1 MKKWIFSYLQLDKN
15 IESHTYRKRVT
26 SKFILLLS
34 FIILISLMIGNFIS
48 NNSELFYIN
57 IGLLISMILM
67 LSLPGRQRQFAS
79 YIILHVMALGILL
92 VVHFNQGQEY
102 TPIWY
107 FLYIFLVMPLYGHR
121 TGFKIALCFLI
132 ILLLLMF
139 TFVGK
144 SISVMEFVR
153 FTMVACFTLFFAYFI
168 EMLISRTLRQ
178 LINAKA
184 QLEQLTKIDA
194 LTNLYNRR
202 HFDELLPQKMNSAKR
217 NRTLFALV
225 IIDIDFFKNYND
237 SYGHPAGDVAL
248 IELAKLFS
256 NKMQR
261 SNDAVF
267 RLGGEEF
274 ALLYQSNTES
284 EALKIM
290 EALRVAVEELHYQGT
305 IEKQITVS
313 AGLLV
318 IHPQQDIL
326 ANSAYQLADDLMYQ
340 AKNSGRNT
348 VVQSST

>member
-15 IESHTYRKRVT
+15 VESHSYRKRVT

-34 FIILISLMIGNFIS
+34 FSIIITLMIGNFIS
-48 NNSELFYIN
+48 NNFELFYIN

-67 LSLPGRQRQFAS
+67 LSLPGRQRKFAS

-92 VVHFNQGQEY
+92 VVYFHQGREY

-121 TGFKIALCFLI
+121 TGFKIASCFLA
-132 ILLLLMF
+132 ILLVLMF
-139 TFVGK
+139 TCVGS

-168 EMLISRTLRQ
+168 EMLMTRTLRQ

-217 NRTLFALV
+217 THTLFSLV

-237 SYGHPAGDVAL
+237 SFGHPAGDLAL

-256 NKMQR
+256 DKMQR
-261 SNDAVF
+261 SDDTVF

-274 ALLYQSNTES
+274 ALLYEANTES
-284 EALKIM
+284 EALKLV
-290 EALRVAVEELHYQGT
+290 EVLRVAVEALHHQGI
-305 IEKQITVS
+305 IERQITVS
-313 AGLLV
+313 SGLLV
-318 IHPQQDIL
+318 IHPKQDIL
-326 ANSAYQLADDLMYQ
+326 ANSAYKLADKLMYQ

-348 VVQSST
+348 VVQSSI